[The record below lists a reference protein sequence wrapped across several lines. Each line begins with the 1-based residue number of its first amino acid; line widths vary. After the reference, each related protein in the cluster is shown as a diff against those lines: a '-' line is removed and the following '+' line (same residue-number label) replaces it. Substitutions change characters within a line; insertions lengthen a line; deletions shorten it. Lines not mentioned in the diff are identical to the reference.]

1 MYVPLTVFNEVTR
14 LVLLMLVWTGF
25 IASFASN
32 SNVIVATSL
41 ASCTP
46 SGISLDSNKDGAVAL
61 NDIGPFGATIFN
73 APSRQLYAHDPKS
86 KASQLL
92 GLKKYSCDSIPAS
105 IFNTAIWYSVIHLF
119 IYLPIRMILFL
130 VFSIK
135 RKTRVVERDKGDD
148 VANGLLNTEHRA
160 ARGSSVEQLLAELE
174 QMTGLESVKLEV
186 QKLVS
191 LMQAN
196 EVRRKQ
202 GVRIDPPSMHLVFTG
217 NPGTGKTTVARLVG
231 DIFAALGMLR
241 SGHVI
246 ETDRSGLV
254 AGFIG
259 GTAQRTKDVIR
270 QASGGVL
277 FIDEAYSLVKDD
289 SSKDYGPEAIDALLK
304 EMEDR
309 RDGLC
314 VIVAGYPAEM
324 HQFISSNPGLRSR
337 FTRYINFTDYKPID
351 LLSIFLKLCS
361 DKGINVSDEAE
372 TAARRLFRKAF
383 NSGVSQSGNGR
394 FVRNC
399 FEAAIEYQAV
409 RIAGGEVQD
418 YTLLEKSDIV
428 GAISHASAAIDVASV
443 AR

>member
-1 MYVPLTVFNEVTR
+1 MAKPNKRWPPNVGVNNGRVRYRKKVPPCLQQTYGKRLYVEYLDLNE
-14 LVLLMLVWTGF
+14 
-25 IASFASN
+25 S
-32 SNVIVATSL
+32 AT
-41 ASCTP
+41 
-46 SGISLDSNKDGAVAL
+46 
-61 NDIGPFGATIFN
+61 
-73 APSRQLYAHDPKS
+73 Y
-86 KASQLL
+86 
-92 GLKKYSCDSIPAS
+92 
-105 IFNTAIWYSVIHLF
+105 
-119 IYLPIRMILFL
+119 
-130 VFSIK
+130 
-135 RKTRVVERDKGDD
+135 
-148 VANGLLNTEHRA
+148 
-160 ARGSSVEQLLAELE
+160 
-174 QMTGLESVKLEV
+174 
-186 QKLVS
+186 
-191 LMQAN
+191 
-196 EVRRKQ
+196 
-202 GVRIDPPSMHLVFTG
+202 
-217 NPGTGKTTVARLVG
+217 
-231 DIFAALGMLR
+231 
-241 SGHVI
+241 
-246 ETDRSGLV
+246 
-254 AGFIG
+254 
-259 GTAQRTKDVIR
+259 
-270 QASGGVL
+270 
-277 FIDEAYSLVKDD
+277 DEAYSLVKDD

-372 TAARRLFRKAF
+372 KAARRLFQKAF
-383 NSGVSQSGNGR
+383 TSGVSQSGNGR